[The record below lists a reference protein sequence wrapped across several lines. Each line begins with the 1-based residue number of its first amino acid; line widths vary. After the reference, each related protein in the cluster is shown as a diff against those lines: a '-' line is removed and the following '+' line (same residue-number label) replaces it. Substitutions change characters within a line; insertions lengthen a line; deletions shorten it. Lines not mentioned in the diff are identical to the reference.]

1 MSINDALS
9 LSEDN
14 AVDDDNPVGEDHQH
28 LEETF
33 DDFVSIHWIHTT
45 LHMI

>member
-1 MSINDALS
+1 MSECISYALS
-9 LSEDN
+9 LS
-14 AVDDDNPVGEDHQH
+14 VDDDNPVGEDYQH

-33 DDFVSIHWIHTT
+33 DDSISIHWIHTT